1 MYENQTFNTII
12 QRMLNNVDDDIDK
25 REGSVIYTALAP
37 IALELETYYE
47 ALDEVLTETFA
58 DTASYYY
65 LTKRAAE
72 RNIYP
77 IEATASTLRM
87 IADPPTAEIEVGDR
101 FTSEDYELTFEVISG
116 DDVAG
121 SYDIVCLT
129 DGIVGNLESGTL
141 IPVDEI
147 NGLESVKIQ
156 GAVVYDGKG
165 NKVLDDNGN
174 ETYKSAVIVAGVD
187 EEDVETFRARYFNA
201 LQSKA
206 FGGNREDYINKIKE
220 NSKVGACKVMRSTVK
235 EYVPNDTVKQWIRE
249 IAVDSTVSTD
259 VKSWLSDVTTA
270 IINNKLSTGGNVEV
284 YILDN
289 NLNEPSEELIKE
301 LKNALDPTDGGGD
314 GLVPIG
320 HQVNVHSANIVK
332 VDFNITVS
340 LKNGYT
346 VEDVKT
352 DVKDV
357 INNYLT
363 ECKSEWEVSDN
374 IELTSIQFVT
384 AIFSECN
391 NYISNVNCTMSLE
404 NGAEQNTLTLDEKS
418 IAILKTLKIN
428 GEVIS

>member
-12 QRMLNNVDDDIDK
+12 QRMLNNVNDDIDK

-156 GAVVYDGKG
+156 GAVVYDDKG

-235 EYVPNDTVKQWIRE
+235 EYVPNDTVKQWISE

-270 IINNKLSTGGNVEV
+270 IINNNLSTGGNVEV

-289 NLNEPSEELIKE
+289 SLNEPSEKLIKE
-301 LKNALDPTDGGGD
+301 LKNTLDPTDGGGD

-374 IELTSIQFVT
+374 IELASIQFVT

-404 NGAEQNTLTLDEKS
+404 NGAEQNTLTLDERS
-418 IAILKTLKIN
+418 IAVLKTLKIN